1 MDKMFTMKKLAG
13 VIAAVAISSSAYA
26 VDPTASVVWNGM
38 VPGSTSG
45 DAIMITGLAGGAI
58 GGGTLLVASDGT
70 FTSST
75 IILEAHETADNG
87 VTPGDITVANW
98 TLSSALLNYTTTAAT
113 GTNLEVQNDGT
124 PWNVGEVL
132 GEGAVDTGIDTLR
145 LTVSQ
150 DADAGTTSGE
160 LVQVQVTVVAAQNV

>member
-1 MDKMFTMKKLAG
+1 MKKLAG

-38 VPGSTSG
+38 VPGSTGG
-45 DAIMITGLAGGAI
+45 DTIMITGLAGGAI
-58 GGGTLLVASDGT
+58 GGGTLVVANGGS

-75 IILEAHETADNG
+75 IILEAHETTDG

-98 TLSSALLNYTTTAAT
+98 TLSSALLNYTTTATT
-113 GTNLEVQNDGT
+113 GLNLEVQNDGT
-124 PWNVGEVL
+124 LWNIGEVL
-132 GEGAVDTGIDTLR
+132 GAGAVDTGIDTLR

>member
-1 MDKMFTMKKLAG
+1 MFTMKKLAG

-38 VPGSTSG
+38 VPGSTGG
-45 DAIMITGLAGGAI
+45 DTIMITGLAGGAI
-58 GGGTLLVASDGT
+58 GGGTLVVASGGS

-75 IILEAHETADNG
+75 IILEAHENTGTAASP
-87 VTPGDITVANW
+87 VAGDITTAKW
-98 TLSSALLNYTTTAAT
+98 TLSSALVNYTTASADSAELKVFNDSDPIAWEV
-113 GTNLEVQNDGT
+113 GTD
-124 PWNVGEVL
+124 L
-132 GEGAVDTGIDTLR
+132 GDVAGSGIETLR

-150 DADAGTTSGE
+150 GVDVGTISGE